1 MKNTYFSMDMLS
13 FIGDDC
19 DILADLLFK
28 VPALYVYTVYIVQI
42 EYFHTILLLIVWYF
56 GLCVVFFWGG
66 LFFFFVLAHLS

>member
-56 GLCVVFFWGG
+56 GLGFFFGG
-66 LFFFFVLAHLS
+66 GALFFFVLAHLS